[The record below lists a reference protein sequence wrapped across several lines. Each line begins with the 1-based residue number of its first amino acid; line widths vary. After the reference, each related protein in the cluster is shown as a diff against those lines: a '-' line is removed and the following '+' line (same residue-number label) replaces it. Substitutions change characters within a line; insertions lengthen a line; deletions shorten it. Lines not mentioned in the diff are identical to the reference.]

1 MSKRRYDDLRKEIE
15 LSKRMERFLREQSV
29 PEEQINLWKKK
40 RVRQIRDKIAKI
52 DREFRDPL
60 EKPMYEG
67 WRTVC
72 RDEYGEDGYDYR
84 ILQAGDPA
92 DWTDEEIEEYI
103 MCEVGYPPI
112 NSPYDCT
119 GKRFTA
125 WTSWSR
131 QPIGIVMIHS
141 WGLDV

>member
-1 MSKRRYDDLRKEIE
+1 MLRRYENIKDLMELEQEMKDLVRKHGNPAKVGEIH
-15 LSKRMERFLREQSV
+15 KV
-29 PEEQINLWKKK
+29 Y
-40 RVRQIRDKIAKI
+40 VRKIRDELKRI
-52 DREFRDPL
+52 DRNFTDPL
-60 EKPMYEG
+60 EKPLTEK
-67 WRTVC
+67 WRTQVD
-72 RDEYGEDGYDYR
+72 DEYGEDGKDYR
-84 ILQAGDPA
+84 ILVVEDPD

-103 MCEVGYPPI
+103 MDAVGYPPI

-131 QPIGIVMIHS
+131 QPVGIVMIHI

>member
-1 MSKRRYDDLRKEIE
+1 MLRRYEKIKDMMDLERKMEEIIRQHGDPTTINDLRKDY
-15 LSKRMERFLREQSV
+15 
-29 PEEQINLWKKK
+29 
-40 RVRQIRDKIAKI
+40 VRKIRDELKRI
-52 DREFRDPL
+52 DHEYRDPL
-60 EKPMYEG
+60 EKPLTNG
-67 WRTVC
+67 WRTQV
-72 RDEYGEDGYDYR
+72 DTEYGEDGRDYR
-84 ILQAGDPA
+84 ILVVEDPD

-131 QPIGIVMIHS
+131 QPVGIVMIHS